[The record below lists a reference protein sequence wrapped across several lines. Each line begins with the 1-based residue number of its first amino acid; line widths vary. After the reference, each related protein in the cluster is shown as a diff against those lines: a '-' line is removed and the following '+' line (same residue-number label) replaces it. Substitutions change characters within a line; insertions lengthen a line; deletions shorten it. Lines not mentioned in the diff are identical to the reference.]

1 VPRRTKKVS
10 TREKLIG
17 SRIAEIRKRRAM
29 PQGELAATLGMS
41 QSLLSRYERGLLRL
55 HGALVVDLAKALRV
69 STDELLGTKDLKTN
83 GHHDRRF
90 VRRLDR
96 IETLPKHK
104 KQARL
109 STIDSFLKGEARTQG

>member
-1 VPRRTKKVS
+1 MPRRTTQVS

-17 SRIAEIRKRRAM
+17 SRITEIRKRRAM
-29 PQGELAATLGMS
+29 LQAELATTLGMS

-55 HGALVVDLAKALRV
+55 HGALVADLAKALRV

-83 GHHDRRF
+83 GSHDRRF
-90 VRRLDR
+90 IRRLDQ

-104 KQARL
+104 KQALL
-109 STIDSFLKGEARTQG
+109 STIDSFLKGETHAHR